1 MPRIVRVVTADEM
14 VEFESTEIVVRH
26 TQEGVKLTPSNIGDN
41 ALGFT
46 VLFFP
51 WGEVRQIKEFDR
63 A

>member
-14 VEFESTEIVVRH
+14 VEFESAEVVVRH
-26 TQEGVKLTPSNIGDN
+26 TQEGVKLTPSAMSEN